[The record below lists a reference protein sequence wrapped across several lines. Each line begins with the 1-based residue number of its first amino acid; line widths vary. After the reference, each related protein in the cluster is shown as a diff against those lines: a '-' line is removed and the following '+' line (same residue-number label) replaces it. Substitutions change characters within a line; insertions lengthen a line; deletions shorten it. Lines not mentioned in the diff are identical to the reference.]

1 MFVHFDGTWQLGEG
15 TGVPPRWQV
24 YPECLGRQDPESMG
38 HQKQEEPQNPGG
50 PLPFHNLFRYAQE
63 CSICDNWLCRPDDQ
77 SMGVSLGTKLALSD
91 FSTELYSYLLLHH
104 CAL

>member
-1 MFVHFDGTWQLGEG
+1 MYIVNHLM
-15 TGVPPRWQV
+15 
-24 YPECLGRQDPESMG
+24 CLMHGI
-38 HQKQEEPQNPGG
+38 
-50 PLPFHNLFRYAQE
+50 LYFRYAQE

-104 CAL
+104 CAI

>member
-1 MFVHFDGTWQLGEG
+1 MHGIL
-15 TGVPPRWQV
+15 
-24 YPECLGRQDPESMG
+24 Y
-38 HQKQEEPQNPGG
+38 
-50 PLPFHNLFRYAQE
+50 FRYAQE